1 VPGRGPLAAASSVLA
16 VLLLAS
22 TARADPAASASG
34 GSLFEL
40 EPLVPRLEFPAP
52 PSAPFDVSLQP
63 RLTAQPT
70 VPGLRLTTPQLA
82 LAVPTLS
89 LASMPPSVALA
100 SANAVQ
106 PSSFLPVRV
115 VDFSRLPARDYNEA
129 DPHRGLSNHLRAV
142 AGLFAINWVI
152 WQYDWLSS
160 QREIFFVTR
169 ETIVRNFKTGFV
181 FDDNSFQT
189 NFFGHPF
196 HGSMYMGSA
205 RGAGLSYWEALP
217 YPWLGS
223 FLWEFTGERHLPAP
237 NDWIATSW
245 GGTVIGEAMF
255 RLANE
260 VFDDSL
266 SGAPR
271 LWSELGGTAVSP
283 LYGLQRLTSGRTVAD
298 GPPPHHRRLDAELM
312 VGLNRV
318 RLNAMG
324 NEQKYD
330 PGLFFA
336 IDVEYGDLLPKPG
349 ENHVDPFEFF
359 DLFAALSLSGGELGG
374 SQLFIEAPVYGWNT
388 YLSDPKG
395 AHPDNNVFAIT
406 QFFDYQGANIVQFGG
421 AGLGVGNYTVWRF
434 NNDLRFRI
442 SANLQ
447 GAFLSGATSPFT
459 AATGRTYNFAAGG
472 TADVVSRLDSKTFGE
487 LGFRARQYL
496 TWVIDGADGS
506 EFTGYM
512 RPWYQLPT
520 FHHLSLGA
528 AATLINRR
536 GAYDDFG
543 TVHGYS
549 LSTELYALY
558 EL

>member
-1 VPGRGPLAAASSVLA
+1 VPGRGPLAATSSVLA
-16 VLLLAS
+16 VFLLLS
-22 TARADPAASASG
+22 TARADPATSASED
-34 GSLFEL
+34 SLFEL
-40 EPLVPRLEFPAP
+40 GPLVLHLELPSP
-52 PSAPFDVSLQP
+52 PSASFEAPL
-63 RLTAQPT
+63 
-70 VPGLRLTTPQLA
+70 PGLSLTPPAGPGLMLASPQLT
-82 LAVPTLS
+82 LAVPTLTS
-89 LASMPPSVALA
+89 ASMPPSAPLSSA
-100 SANAVQ
+100 SATQ
-106 PSSFLPVRV
+106 PSAVPPVRAL
-115 VDFSRLPARDYNEA
+115 DFSRLPPRDYNLA
-129 DPHRGLSNHLRAV
+129 DPQRGLSNHLRAV
-142 AGLFAINWVI
+142 AGLFAINWAI

-266 SGAPR
+266 SGGPR

-298 GPPPHHRRLDAELM
+298 GPPPRRRRLDADLM

-359 DLFAALSLSGGELGG
+359 DLFAELNLAGDELGG
-374 SQLFIEAPVYGWNT
+374 SQLFIEAPMYGWNS
-388 YLSDPKG
+388 YLSDPNSE
-395 AHPDNNVFAIT
+395 HPDNNVFAIT

-447 GAFLSGATSPFT
+447 GAFLSGVSSPFT

-487 LGFRARQYL
+487 LGLRARQYL
-496 TWVIDGADGS
+496 TRVIDGAAGS

-512 RPWYQLPT
+512 RPWYQLPS